1 MISTLDGVDFNQ
13 KDHYGTSPFLQA
25 VICDDFETATAIA
38 ESSDVDLNVKRSDG
52 MTPLMVSVTNNNLQ
66 MVQFLIGRVDLDA
79 TNIVCLHLIE
89 EFILV
94 S

>member
-13 KDHYGTSPFLQA
+13 KDHRGTSPFLQA
-25 VICDDFETATAIA
+25 VICDDFETAMAIA
-38 ESSDVDLNVKRSDG
+38 ESCNVDLNVKGSDG